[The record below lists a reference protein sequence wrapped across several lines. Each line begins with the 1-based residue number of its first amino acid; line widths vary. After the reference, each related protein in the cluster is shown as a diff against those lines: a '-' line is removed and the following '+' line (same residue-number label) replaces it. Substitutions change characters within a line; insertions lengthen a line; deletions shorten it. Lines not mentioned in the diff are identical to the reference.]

1 MIGNDA
7 TVAIST
13 CGWSR
18 TTSVHGVGA
27 DGRLDLERTADTIAA
42 AGADLVGLQEVDRH
56 FSARSRFVDQAGWL
70 GERLGMHVAFGAN
83 LDLEPPEPG
92 RPRRQYGNA
101 VLAVPEV
108 LGWRNVP
115 LPGPAGTEPG
125 GLLEA
130 LVVVDG
136 GPLRFLVTYLQNRS
150 QPARLAQVDVVGRG
164 DGRPSPA
171 VVARDLSH
179 AARLRR
185 APATTAVAEDAWAAW
200 RGRGHTFPAT
210 APASRI
216 DYVLATPDLVATA
229 AVVIDSRASDH
240 RPVRADLESAGR
252 VAAG

>member
-1 MIGNDA
+1 MRVVSYNI
-7 TVAIST
+7 
-13 CGWSR
+13 R
-18 TTSVHGVGA
+18 HGVGA
-27 DGRLDLERTADTIAA
+27 DGRLDLQRTADTIAA

-56 FSARSRFVDQAGWL
+56 FSARSGFVDQAGWL

-101 VLAVPEV
+101 ALAVPEV
-108 LGWRNVP
+108 LGWLNVP
-115 LPGPAGTEPG
+115 LPGPAGTEPR

-136 GPLRFLVTYLQNRS
+136 GPLRFLVTHLQNRS
-150 QPARLAQVDVVGRG
+150 QPARLAQVDVVRG
-164 DGRPSPA
+164 VVTGRPSPA
-171 VVARDLSH
+171 VLAGDLNARPGS
-179 AARLRR
+179 AEVRRL
-185 APATTAVAEDAWAAW
+185 TAVAEDAWAAAG

-210 APASRI
+210 APAARI

-229 AVVIDSRASDH
+229 AAVIDSRASDH

-252 VAAG
+252 VDAG